1 MKRKRFYKKV
11 YEKKNEEIE
20 SLMNN
25 LQAINLK
32 NIALKRL
39 IKFDS

>member
-1 MKRKRFYKKV
+1 
-11 YEKKNEEIE
+11 
-20 SLMNN
+20 MNN

-39 IKFDS
+39 IKFDSWMRVVNKVWE